1 MRVKSAQLGKRTSD
15 VEVLG
20 ISSQGLWL
28 LVDDRE
34 YFLGFTQF
42 PWFKRASVDAVLN
55 VQRPAAGHLF
65 WPDLD
70 VDVAVESIE
79 HPERFPLMSRVRPN
93 HAVQRTAVAP
103 STRPGVTR
111 RRLRA
116 RRR

>member
-1 MRVKSAQLGKRTSD
+1 MKSAQLGKHTSD

-28 LVDDRE
+28 LVDERE
-34 YFLGFTQF
+34 YFLGFKQF
-42 PWFKRASVDAVLN
+42 PWFQRASVSAVLN
-55 VQRPAAGHLF
+55 VQRPASGHLY

-79 HPERFPLMSRVRPN
+79 HPERFPLVSRVRPN

-103 STRPGVTR
+103 STRSGVARRGLRDR
-111 RRLRA
+111 RR
-116 RRR
+116 